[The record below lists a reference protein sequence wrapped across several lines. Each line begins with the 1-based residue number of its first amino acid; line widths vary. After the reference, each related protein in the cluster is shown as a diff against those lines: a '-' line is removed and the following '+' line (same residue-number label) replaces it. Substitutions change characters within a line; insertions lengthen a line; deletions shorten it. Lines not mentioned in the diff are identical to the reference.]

1 MQNKIIFI
9 LILVHKTLTRQS
21 NQIEVLTVS
30 TKQHK
35 NLKDVGNISEKLKS
49 YLDVFRNLSHVYA
62 T

>member
-9 LILVHKTLTRQS
+9 LILVH
-21 NQIEVLTVS
+21 N
-30 TKQHK
+30 KQHK